1 MADKKI
7 ETREFKTETKK
18 LLDLMIHSVY
28 TNNEIFLREL
38 ISNASDALDKI
49 RFSSLTDKA
58 ILGEDS
64 DFRIKLEV
72 DKDKGT
78 LSITDNGI
86 GMTFSEVNDNIGTIA
101 RSGTLAFFEKM
112 KNKDFD
118 QSSLDMIGQFGI
130 GFYSTFMVSDTVT
143 VETLAAGKK
152 KGVKWESTGDGKY
165 TIEHIKKA
173 KRGTTITLKLKDK
186 KDIDNDFLDPFKIQS
201 LVKKYS
207 DYIRYPIEMDFSIE
221 EKPKDEEGKIIEDGE
236 TITRIETRTMNSMV
250 PLWEKNKKDIKE
262 EEYFQFYKNTFHDWT
277 EPVEVIHTKAEGT
290 VEYTALI
297 FIPSKVPFDFYTEG
311 FEKGMQLYSKRVFVM
326 EKCKELLPDY
336 LKFVKGLVDSPD
348 FSLNISREILQHSR
362 QLKIIAKNVEKK
374 ILSVLRKLM
383 KDDRKKYEEFWKEF
397 GVAIKTGIYTDF
409 DNKDRLADLIVFD
422 SSLKEG
428 EFFSLE
434 EYVSRMPEDQ
444 KYIYYVCG
452 KDRAAVESL
461 PQMEALKEKKY
472 EVLYLFD
479 RVDEFAVEKM
489 MEYKDKKFKSVSR
502 GDLELDGEETEE
514 AKKDKEELQ
523 KEKKGILEAVKGKLE
538 GKITDVRLSTRLKS
552 SPVCLVCGDSGVSF
566 GMEKVFSEMNNN
578 QMFKADRI
586 LELNPQHK
594 IFSILEELHTKEP
607 EGARF
612 SDYCDLLYSQ
622 ALIIEGMELE
632 NPADFVNKLS
642 DLMVNVK
649 D

>member
-1 MADKKI
+1 MAEKKI

-49 RFSSLTDKA
+49 RFKGLTDND
-58 ILGEDS
+58 ILKGDS
-64 DFRIKLEV
+64 DFRIRLEV
-72 DKDKGT
+72 DKDNGT
-78 LSITDNGI
+78 LSISDNGI
-86 GMTFSEVNDNIGTIA
+86 GMTMAEVNENIGTIA

-118 QSSLDMIGQFGI
+118 KSSLDMIGQFGI

-165 TIEHIKKA
+165 TVEHIKKA
-173 KRGTTITLKLKDK
+173 ERGTTITLKLKK
-186 KDIDNDFLDPFKIQS
+186 KEDIDNDFMDQYKIQE
-201 LVKKYS
+201 LIKKYS
-207 DYIRYPIEMDFSIE
+207 DYIRYPIEMDFSVE
-221 EKPKDEEGKIIEDGE
+221 EKPKDEEGKIIEDAE
-236 TITRIETRTMNSMV
+236 SITKIETRTLNSMV

-262 EEYFQFYKNTFHDWT
+262 EEYFQFYKNNFHDWSD
-277 EPVEVIHTKAEGT
+277 PVDVIHTKAEGT

-374 ILSVLRKLM
+374 ILSDLKKMM
-383 KDDRKKYEEFWKEF
+383 KDDRKKYDEFWKEF
-397 GVAIKTGIYTDF
+397 GVALKTGIYTNF
-409 DNKDRLADLIVFD
+409 ESKDKLVNLLVFETSYKVD
-422 SSLKEG
+422 EL
-428 EFFSLE
+428 FALE

-452 KDRAAVESL
+452 KDRAGVESL

-479 RVDEFAVEKM
+479 RVDEFAIERL
-489 MEYKDKKFKSVSR
+489 MEFKDKKFKSVSR

-514 AKKDKEELQ
+514 KKKNKEELQ
-523 KEKKGILEAVKGKLE
+523 KEKKSILDAVKGKLE
-538 GKITDVRLSTRLKS
+538 GKITEVRLSSRLKS

-566 GMEKVFSEMNNN
+566 GMEKAFSEMNNN

-586 LELNPQHK
+586 LELNPEHK
-594 IFSILEELHTKEP
+594 IFSILEDLHEKEP
-607 EGARF
+607 EGDRF
-612 SDYCDLLYSQ
+612 SNYCDLLYSQ

-632 NPADFVNKLS
+632 NPADFVSKLS
-642 DLMVNVK
+642 DLMVNSK
-649 D
+649 